1 MFAFAFAFALDERG
15 ERESPTR
22 STEPCSFS
30 MRCEPTKPVAPA
42 MATTGLGEVVVAV
55 DATLGDD
62 SGCVDEPEA
71 APASGSDA

>member
-1 MFAFAFAFALDERG
+1 
-15 ERESPTR
+15 
-22 STEPCSFS
+22 
-30 MRCEPTKPVAPA
+30 VAPA